1 MTIIGRPVRRE
12 TFGSVHERGKRRN
25 VIVILEPP
33 NLISFRAKGTR
44 RTYTLTTDACWTHA
58 VKVHVESEKA
68 RKRKERSDRRKA
80 RAR

>member
-1 MTIIGRPVRRE
+1 VTIIGRPVRRE

-44 RTYTLTTDACWTHA
+44 RTYALTTDACWTYA
-58 VKVHVESEKA
+58 VKVQVESEKA
-68 RKRKERSDRRKA
+68 RKRKERAEKRK
-80 RAR
+80 RK